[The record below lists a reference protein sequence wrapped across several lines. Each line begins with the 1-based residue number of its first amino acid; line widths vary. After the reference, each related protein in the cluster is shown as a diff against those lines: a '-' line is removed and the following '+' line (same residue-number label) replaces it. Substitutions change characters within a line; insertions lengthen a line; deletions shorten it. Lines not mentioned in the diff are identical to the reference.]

1 MVAGRE
7 TAKRCLVGSAQLR
20 VKLSESDHVYTGDS
34 HRGAARPTFPETSMA
49 IRRVLGVCASF
60 LALTIGGCADPDP
73 TPVVD
78 LQAFGGTPHQ
88 LASTAGTDIRGYASI
103 EPGDAA
109 YRLGANDRLRI
120 IVYGQ
125 DKLSGEYLLGGDGS
139 LAFPLVGQV
148 PANAMTPKELEAAL
162 ASRLEPEYLT
172 GASVSIEVLTR
183 RPFYVLGEVQ
193 KPGSYPHSSKLNV
206 LNAVATAG
214 GYTFRART
222 GSFYIKRTD
231 DQGKLYRVRAT
242 PETPVKPGDVV
253 EVLERYF

>member
-1 MVAGRE
+1 MSIKKLIGVYASLVA
-7 TAKRCLVGSAQLR
+7 LV
-20 VKLSESDHVYTGDS
+20 LS
-34 HRGAARPTFPETSMA
+34 
-49 IRRVLGVCASF
+49 
-60 LALTIGGCADPDP
+60 GCADSDP
-73 TPVVD
+73 TPLVD
-78 LQAFGGTPHQ
+78 LHSSGGTSVQ
-88 LASTAGTDIRGYASI
+88 LAGARGLDIRGLTSV

-109 YRLGANDRLRI
+109 YRLGPNDRLRI

-148 PANAMTPKELEAAL
+148 PANAMTPKELEKAL

-172 GASVSIEVLTR
+172 GASVSVEVLTR

-222 GSFYIKRTD
+222 SSFYIKRTD
-231 DQGKLYRVRAT
+231 EQGKLYRIRAT
-242 PETPVKPGDVV
+242 PETPVMPGDVV